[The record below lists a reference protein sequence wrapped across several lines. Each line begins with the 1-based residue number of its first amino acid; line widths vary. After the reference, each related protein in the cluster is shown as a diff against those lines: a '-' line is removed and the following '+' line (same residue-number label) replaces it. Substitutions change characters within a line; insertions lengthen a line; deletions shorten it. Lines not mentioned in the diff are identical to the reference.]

1 MEDEYI
7 LKDGTLYHA
16 GVMSK
21 IFGDTKHDLQNKSK
35 SKQSGLIYNGVNILS
50 QAETGLECFF
60 K

>member
-35 SKQSGLIYNGVNILS
+35 SK
-50 QAETGLECFF
+50 
-60 K
+60 